1 MKKKNA
7 RRIARTMGVCVST
20 AAAAA
25 LLAGCDLFSP
35 PASLYGPPPLPT
47 ETFQAQEN
55 NAETLYGPPE
65 LFDPDYEPAD
75 NIPADVY
82 GPPPLFEKKDDYD
95 PSLDVAEPLY
105 GPPGTEEPGGDKS

>member
-20 AAAAA
+20 AATAA

-35 PASLYGPPPLPT
+35 PASLYGPPPLPA
-47 ETFQAQEN
+47 ETFQVQEN

-65 LFDPDYEPAD
+65 LFDPDYAPAD
-75 NIPADVY
+75 NIPGEVY
-82 GPPPLFEKKDDYD
+82 GPPLLFKEDDFD
-95 PSLDVAEPLY
+95 PSLEAAEPLY
-105 GPPGTEEPGGDKS
+105 GPPNIEEPGGDRS